1 MTGKVKKYV
10 SIFLG
15 FLGFL
20 FYFIYDIN
28 SIKRKHPFLQ
38 KSFLFGTVLVTAA
51 TFVFLADGRPLSCF
65 WAAEKIVYTA
75 VALLF
80 FVLLI
85 YTLFFALPFRE
96 TYVEDGGRRTAYTKG
111 VYGLCRHPGVLWF
124 AGFYFFLAAAA
135 GEADGFLFAGCLT
148 AFNICY
154 VIFQDLWT
162 FPQTFSNYGEYKKMT
177 PFLIPNR
184 ESIRVCLKTIITQ

>member
-1 MTGKVKKYV
+1 MTGKVNKYV
-10 SIFLG
+10 SIVLG

-20 FYFIYDIN
+20 FYFLYDIN
-28 SIKRKHPFLQ
+28 SIKGKHPFLQ

-51 TFVFLADGRPLSCF
+51 TIVFLADSLPFSYP
-65 WAAEKIVYTA
+65 WAAEKIAYTA

-96 TYVEDGGRRTAYTKG
+96 TYVEDGGMRTAYTKG

-124 AGFYFFLAAAA
+124 AGFYFFLAAVA
-135 GEADGFLFAGCLT
+135 GGTDSFFFAGCLT
-148 AFNICY
+148 GFNICY

-162 FPQTFSNYGEYKKMT
+162 FPQTFSNYGEYKKKT

-184 ESIRVCLKTIITQ
+184 ASIRVCLKTIIMH